1 MGDWDQDVEDVDEQ
15 ELSLAAVHFHPQ
27 YNVGAYLNND
37 LAVVA
42 TKEEARLSSRVVP
55 VCLPAPATS
64 YTPGTQ
70 CTISGWGS
78 TGQASGGYSRR
89 LQAAVVPIL
98 ETRRCME
105 KQVYG
110 PDKLTS
116 GMVCAGAG
124 VIISSYA
131 STDRTRARVPGGRGG
146 QLPGGQRRPHG
157 EHGAGH
163 HHAARHHQV
172 RGRCSNT
179 SIMI

>member
-1 MGDWDQDVEDVDEQ
+1 MARVGDWDQDVEDVEEQ

-37 LAVVA
+37 LAVVT
-42 TKEEARLSSRVVP
+42 TKEEARLSSRVAS
-55 VCLPAPATS
+55 VCLPAPDTS

-124 VIISSYA
+124 RVSSSA
-131 STDRTRARVPGGRGG
+131 ANRSICEVVQSR
-146 QLPGGQRRPHG
+146 RRPLLG
-157 EHGAGH
+157 PSPG
-163 HHAARHHQV
+163 
-172 RGRCSNT
+172 
-179 SIMI
+179 

>member
-1 MGDWDQDVEDVDEQ
+1 MRGSTRTFHWCGAVIISSSHLLTAAHCLEDYPKESYVVRVGDWDQDVEDIDEQ
-15 ELSLAAVHFHPQ
+15 EFSIAAVHFHPE

-37 LAVVA
+37 LAVVT
-42 TKEEARLSSRVVP
+42 TKEEARLGSRVVP

-124 VIISSYA
+124 VIISSY
-131 STDRTRARVPGGRGG
+131 D
-146 QLPGGQRRPHG
+146 
-157 EHGAGH
+157 
-163 HHAARHHQV
+163 
-172 RGRCSNT
+172 
-179 SIMI
+179 